1 MLNSDQ
7 ILAMSGVDL
16 SPKLRDRIIYNNSS
30 SKSRRNS
37 YSRHSN
43 GLSQSQD
50 RIRFRSRLSPKRA
63 PSAPRP
69 SSSKN
74 NYGEPQIVNPSGR
87 VKRSQQNDIRS
98 SSVGRLYSQRMH
110 VRNNQRSSLQN
121 AKLNLLY
128 GMSNASR

>member
-1 MLNSDQ
+1 MILIATPGPGTYVAPSSFGYMLNSEQ

-16 SPKLRDRIIYNNSS
+16 SPKLRDKLIYNQSS
-30 SKSRRNS
+30 TNKSRRNS

-69 SSSKN
+69 SSTRN
-74 NYGEPQIVNPSGR
+74 NYKEN
-87 VKRSQQNDIRS
+87 
-98 SSVGRLYSQRMH
+98 
-110 VRNNQRSSLQN
+110 
-121 AKLNLLY
+121 
-128 GMSNASR
+128 